1 MRDSLVA
8 SNPCQRPTL
17 HPSLANARWRGI
29 TLSFHTTR
37 RGGGT
42 PPCRVCLSSLD
53 TTKRGDPPRCVY
65 GFYSMRR
72 GGKPSPS
79 RLFDFIRR
87 DEEGKPS
94 LSCLF
99 DVRCDKAPNTKSV
112 PVWVYSWCS
121 NFVPSPSN
129 RTCKTCPDGH
139 VLHVWCCLQHRAP
152 ETRPFGCFLVLGSFP
167 IPCRPTTP
175 PSLNTRDRG
184 VLFN

>member
-1 MRDSLVA
+1 MEGNHTFIPHYAMGRG
-8 SNPCQRPTL
+8 N
-17 HPSLANARWRGI
+17 PSLSHLFELTGHNEEGR
-29 TLSFHTTR
+29 
-37 RGGGT
+37 
-42 PPCRVCLSSLD
+42 
-53 TTKRGDPPRCVY
+53 
-65 GFYSMRR
+65 
-72 GGKPSPS
+72 PSPL

-167 IPCRPTTP
+167 IPCCPTTP

>member
-37 RGGGT
+37 RRGGT
-42 PPCRVCLSSLD
+42 PPCCVCLSSLD

-72 GGKPSPS
+72 GGKSSP
-79 RLFDFIRR
+79 
-87 DEEGKPS
+87 
-94 LSCLF
+94 SCLF
-99 DVRCDKAPNTKSV
+99 NVRCDKAPNTKSV
-112 PVWVYSWCS
+112 PVWAYSWCS
-121 NFVPSPSN
+121 CPLHLTGHVKRAQMGTFYMSGVVSNTEHQKHARLGVFLYSAPSPS
-129 RTCKTCPDGH
+129 
-139 VLHVWCCLQHRAP
+139 LA
-152 ETRPFGCFLVLGSFP
+152 
-167 IPCRPTTP
+167 TP

-184 VLFN
+184 VLFD